1 MNGENDI
8 LLNTKQVQDFLVSEG
23 FKVSFGKVDADIKR
37 GALKPRRGGGFTHR
51 AVRAYAKANIAR
63 RVVDPSPVADAPR
76 GAPAEGGAAER
87 RTSADAELKEIGAMR
102 ARFNFARDMG
112 RYTETV
118 TVEAELAARARA
130 FRLGLEKFG
139 SDAATQ
145 TAAIFGADGKHAAEL
160 ARRLGLPDG
169 TDGDAVRIIVDFAL
183 SRAPAFTRR
192 WQRQVEGFL
201 DAYATETWW
210 TDEMRDAWDKYQQ
223 NKDMEVPSV

>member
-1 MNGENDI
+1 MSDDADI
-8 LLNTKQVQDFLVSEG
+8 LHSTNQVKDFLVAQG
-23 FKVSFGKVDADIKR
+23 FRVSYGKVRDDIAR
-37 GALKPRRGGGFTHR
+37 GALKPRRGGGYTR
-51 AVRAYAKANIAR
+51 AAALAYAKANIAR
-63 RVVDPSPVADAPR
+63 RTVDPAPVADAPR
-76 GAPAEGGAAER
+76 GAPVEGGAAER

-102 ARFNFARDMG
+102 ARFNFAREMG